1 MSACVVVDEIPPDC
15 AGGTAPN
22 AACTRQR
29 IDTAVDRSSWVNDEI
44 EAFNA
49 GLSPADREAKFCK
62 MVATPFSF
70 YRGTNH
76 LFWHDHAGDP
86 RFADF
91 GGPGTQIWLQGD
103 LHAQNY
109 GAYDDDEG
117 TVVYDVNDFDESVI
131 ADYQWD
137 VWRMAVSLEL
147 VADENAVFSASQV
160 DFFLDSF
167 AESYLDTVASYRGN
181 DGEVGA
187 IFTSSNT
194 YGLLDEF
201 LIDTENDNS
210 RAEMLGDWTVLA
222 GGARVFDFTN
232 PDLAVAAPAV
242 ETAIAAAIPDYAA
255 TTSGDLKTISG
266 YFVIKDI
273 AARLNAGTG
282 SLGTPRYY
290 VLVEG
295 ASSSQDDDRILD
307 IKRQGEPSAWPYL
320 SAAERTRT
328 AAAFANHAERA
339 VVSYRGLVAKADD
352 HLGWMMLADGPYS
365 VRERSPFK
373 KAFPTADLTT
383 ETRFTKLAEQWGAI
397 LATDH
402 ARADKDYRAD
412 IIGYSFDKEVD
423 LLTDGAHGLFRA
435 LVREVAH
442 GYARQVYDDY
452 AAFSAH
458 VAGNYT
464 CP

>member
-1 MSACVVVDEIPPDC
+1 MVDDL
-15 AGGTAPN
+15 APG
-22 AACTRQR
+22 AARFDST
-29 IDTAVDRSSWVNDEI
+29 VDRASWVVDEI

-49 GLSPADREAKFCK
+49 GLSAADREAKFCK
-62 MVATPFSF
+62 MVATAFSF

-76 LFWHDHAGDP
+76 LFWHDHAGDA
-86 RFADF
+86 RFGDF
-91 GGPGTQIWLQGD
+91 GGSGTQIWLQGD

-109 GAYDDDEG
+109 GAYDNDEG
-117 TVVYDVNDFDESVI
+117 TVVYDLNDFDESVI

-137 VWRMAVSLEL
+137 VWRMAVSLAL
-147 VADENAVFSASQV
+147 VADENAVFSSSDV
-160 DFFLDSF
+160 DSFLDSF
-167 AESYLDTVASYRGN
+167 SETYLDTVAAYRGN
-181 DGEVGA
+181 HDEVGA
-187 IFTSSNT
+187 MFTKSNT
-194 YGLLDEF
+194 YGLLDE
-201 LIDTENDNS
+201 LLTDVENENS

-222 GGARVFDFTN
+222 GGVRVFDLTN
-232 PDLAVAAPAV
+232 PDLAAAAPAV
-242 ETAIAAAIPDYAA
+242 ETAIAAAMPDYIA
-255 TTSGDLKTISG
+255 TTGGDLKGISG
-266 YFVIKDI
+266 YFAIKDM

-295 ASSSQDDDRILD
+295 ASGSQDDDRILD

-320 SAAERTRT
+320 SDAERTRT
-328 AAAFANHAERA
+328 AAAAGNHAERT

-352 HLGWMMLADGPYS
+352 HLGWMTLSDGAYS

-373 KAFPTADLTT
+373 KSFPTEDLTT

-412 IIGYSFDKEVD
+412 IIDHSFDKEVD
-423 LLTDGAHGLFRA
+423 LLTDGSHSLFRA
-435 LVREVAH
+435 LVREVVQ
-442 GYARQVYDDY
+442 GYAPQVQDDY
-452 AAFSAH
+452 AAFAAH
-458 VAGNYT
+458 VAGSYA